1 MKINSKDYKIN
12 LVKTLFKSKKVIL
25 FGHSPFK
32 NTSKWLKL
40 EQFLKTNKCLSYRIP
55 NKLLKVSLKN
65 NIFRFLTNW
74 VNGPILVI
82 ELNDPTLFNQI
93 NKEFKV
99 AAIKI
104 DNKIYTSFQFIN
116 IKNLSYKNSVKS
128 FLNNLN
134 YSTKN
139 LSIKLTQVDKSKS
152 E

>member
-1 MKINSKDYKIN
+1 MKINSKDYKIH

-32 NTSKWLKL
+32 NNSKWLKL

-55 NKLLKVSLKN
+55 NKLLKISLKN

-74 VNGPILVI
+74 VHGPILII
-82 ELNDPTLFNQI
+82 ELNDPTLFYQI
-93 NKEFKV
+93 TKKFKV
-99 AAIKI
+99 SAIKI
-104 DNKIYTSFQFIN
+104 DNKIYTSSQFVN
-116 IKNLSYKNSVKS
+116 LKNLSYRNNIKS